1 MNNLNWIIIGAG
13 ELGKEIYKIFFK
25 DTNKD
30 LSYFVDDD
38 KSKKSLYGKKII
50 NFDDLFK
57 SKKKMNYTIAI
68 LNQKTRKK
76 IIQKIQKFKN
86 FTPENLVHD
95 QALMYNGSQFGKG
108 NIFYP
113 CSNINYGSI
122 IGNFNIFQF
131 NSSIG
136 HKTNFKNNNFIGSNS
151 TISSDCRI
159 NSDIFIGAN
168 SNIMRGVRIKS
179 GAHIAPSS
187 LINKNIDKN
196 LKVLTFPRLVFSK
209 TTN

>member
-1 MNNLNWIIIGAG
+1 MNDFNWVIIGAG
-13 ELGKEIYKIFFK
+13 ELGSEIYHIFFK
-25 DTNKD
+25 NSKRK

-38 KSKKSLYGKKII
+38 KSKKKLLWKDIISFKNLLKLKKKI
-50 NFDDLFK
+50 NFVL
-57 SKKKMNYTIAI
+57 AI
-68 LNQKTRKK
+68 LDQKVRKIK
-76 IIQKIQKFKN
+76 IKKLSKFKN
-86 FTPENLVHD
+86 LIPQNLVHD
-95 QALMYNGSQFGKG
+95 QALMYNELQFEKG

-113 CSNINYGSI
+113 YSNINYGSV

-151 TISSDCRI
+151 TISSDCKI
-159 NSDIFIGAN
+159 NSNVFIGAN
-168 SNIMRGVRIKS
+168 SNIMRGVKIKS
-179 GAHIAPSS
+179 GVYIAPSS

-209 TTN
+209 IKN